1 MDSTLA
7 DRVKRLERENV
18 RLKRVG
24 AVALLGLAAL
34 FVAGQL
40 QRPAGAAGP
49 TRIEAERFLLRDAV
63 GAIRAALETGS
74 DGTPRLALLD
84 TAGHERLRLQVGAG
98 GAPGLTLFDADG
110 KTARVTLKIGAE
122 GTPGLSLSDGSG
134 RARAILALYRAMPEV
149 KDRSSGPANTTPAG
163 PESPALG
170 LYDAA
175 GQPRTFVSSRSQGV
189 SGIHLSD
196 AAGRLRATLA
206 VGADGVPDLELS
218 DEHHKARAALTVLS
232 EGTPLLNLYD
242 TAGRARATLAVI
254 VNGAAGLGLAD
265 GKGNPTWT
273 SVKESRDAAPAPVAP
288 GQPATAPDGSKED
301 KPSTS
306 PPAGPSSGTVAPD
319 ASSTAKPPAFE
330 VPRAEPSR
338 PEVNDRPSASDTAEP
353 QPRDS
358 PGQTADAAPTKTP
371 MIATP
376 APSRESAAA
385 SRPTAAAIARV
396 GRAEV
401 LEAGDDTRVRIP
413 GDRPLTYRA
422 YTLDDPPRLVLD
434 LDNASHDP
442 VPRVID
448 GKGPVLARI
457 RSAQF
462 QVTPTRSVRV
472 VFDLRRAA
480 PFWVEPDGD
489 ALVVHLGIDKPA
501 AR

>member
-1 MDSTLA
+1 MDSTLT
-7 DRVKRLERENV
+7 DRVERLERENT
-18 RLKRVG
+18 RLKRLG

-40 QRPAGAAGP
+40 QRAAGAAGP

-63 GAIRAALETGS
+63 GAIRAALEMGS

-84 TAGHERLRLQVGAG
+84 TAGHERVRLQVGANG
-98 GAPGLTLFDADG
+98 SPGLTLFDADG
-110 KTARVTLKIGAE
+110 KTARAAFKIGIE
-122 GTPGLSLSDGSG
+122 GTPGLSLSDGAG
-134 RARAILALYRAMPEV
+134 RPRAILALYRAMPDG
-149 KDRSSGPANTTPAG
+149 KDRSGAPATTPPAG

-170 LYDAA
+170 LYDTA
-175 GQPRTFVSSRSQGV
+175 GQPRTFVSSRSQGP

-196 AAGRLRATLA
+196 AGGRLRAALA
-206 VGADGVPDLELS
+206 VGPDGVPDLELS
-218 DEHHKARAALTVLS
+218 DEHHKARAAITVLG
-232 EGTPLLNLYD
+232 EGTPVLNLYD

-254 VNGAAGLGLAD
+254 VNGAAGLALAD
-265 GKGNPTWT
+265 ATGNPIWT
-273 SVKESRDAAPAPVAP
+273 STKESGGASTAPAAASQPAAPADRQPDDRTATSTPSTAAVAP
-288 GQPATAPDGSKED
+288 N
-301 KPSTS
+301 
-306 PPAGPSSGTVAPD
+306 
-319 ASSTAKPPAFE
+319 ASSTAAPTFE
-330 VPRAEPSR
+330 AQRDEPSR
-338 PEVNDRPSASDTAEP
+338 PDVNERVSPTDTAEP
-353 QPRDS
+353 QARDS
-358 PGQTADAAPTKTP
+358 LGPPADTAPAKGP

-376 APSRESAAA
+376 APSAEPVPA

-396 GRAEV
+396 GRPEV
-401 LEAGDDTRVRIP
+401 LDAGDDTRVRIP

-442 VPRVID
+442 APRIID

-462 QVTPTRSVRV
+462 QLTPTRSVRV

-489 ALVVHLGIDKPA
+489 TLVVHIGTDKPD